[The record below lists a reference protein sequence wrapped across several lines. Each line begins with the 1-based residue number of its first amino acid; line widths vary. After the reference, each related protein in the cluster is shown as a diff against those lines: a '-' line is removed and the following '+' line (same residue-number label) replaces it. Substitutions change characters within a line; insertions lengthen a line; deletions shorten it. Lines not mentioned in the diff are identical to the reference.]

1 MEKFS
6 LNKKVL
12 SSLDYNGM
20 KNIQGGSNDDT
31 EDHACDECD
40 AWGSRICGTYFSTGG
55 CSGTKNSKSCKET
68 VPLCIPL

>member
-20 KNIQGGSNDDT
+20 KNIQGGVM
-31 EDHACDECD
+31 EAEELECD
-40 AWGSRICGTYFSTGG
+40 A
-55 CSGTKNSKSCKET
+55 
-68 VPLCIPL
+68 